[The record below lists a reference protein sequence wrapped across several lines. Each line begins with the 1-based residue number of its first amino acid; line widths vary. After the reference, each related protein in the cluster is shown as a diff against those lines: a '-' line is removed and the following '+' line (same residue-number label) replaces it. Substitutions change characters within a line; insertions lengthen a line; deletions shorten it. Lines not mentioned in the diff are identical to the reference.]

1 MHLIGFSESQQ
12 LMMFRILASI
22 LHLGNLTIVK
32 GGKNQDDAES
42 SLIPVRFI
50 LFLFY
55 YILIY
60 FSYIDTLKSEFKLI
74 FCYMYVCN
82 DPFIQRL
89 FSFDDILET

>member
-74 FCYMYVCN
+74 FCYMYVFK
-82 DPFIQRL
+82 DFFL
-89 FSFDDILET
+89 